1 MVKPTPQDSNEDN
14 QNPQTETNQTIG
26 NSFFEIET
34 HSQEFLNSLE
44 SEIANNQNL
53 SQTSQKHLLQEVHS
67 SMQTTIHD
75 ISIEINQSG
84 EIQTETQEFIYICE
98 QMHQRYDGLSTR
110 TINIAMGQY
119 IARYEPSRYRQISSY
134 LSTLQIDTSQ
144 MLVSALRS
152 SRRRNL
158 NNIAIEL
165 ISSHQE
171 IPAQY
176 IPEIQEQTLNIIQS
190 TPEVL
195 THDISHIFEGNE
207 DMLIENLETKEL
219 FSTSLNLFLNLKIIE
234 CIIEKK
240 LEQINNIEDPKK
252 IIQEINIIETY
263 NHELANLIAEKICT
277 TKSNILE
284 TYISKQLNKQET
296 DFKPEILYLVAS
308 YCNNFPQFI
317 FDSLNFS
324 LTENL
329 HINIE
334 LLDYFLSKMFKERN
348 FLTCAFFIQN
358 LKYLDENSKIL
369 ETFLNNIY
377 IENFHSLTLFHNLSK
392 DHKIISLNILLKS
405 YKKSSKNI
413 FLYQIKLILESFSTT
428 RSLNQ
433 KEEGEII
440 EILQKFPELTN
451 LFKNETKNII
461 KKGFY
466 LLPLYIP
473 KIEKQT
479 AEKYSF
485 IINQI
490 QIDKLDLPSKLTIEK
505 LPTNYFSTSV
515 KYLGNL
521 KNKLQFSTQKMESIV
536 NYLKKLQKVKDPDT
550 NFEGYEDE
558 ISQIYN

>member
-1 MVKPTPQDSNEDN
+1 MVEPNPRDNKENSKNYQSESN
-14 QNPQTETNQTIG
+14 QVIG

-34 HSQEFLNSLE
+34 HSQEFLSSLE
-44 SEIANNQNL
+44 SEIANNQYL
-53 SQTSQKHLLQEVHS
+53 SQNSQKQLLQEVHS
-67 SMQTTIHD
+67 SMQTTIHN

-119 IARYEPSRYRQISSY
+119 IARHEPSRYRQVSSY
-134 LSTLQIDTSQ
+134 LSNLQIDTSQ

-158 NNIAIEL
+158 NNVAIEL

-171 IPAQY
+171 IPEQY
-176 IPEIQEQTLNIIQS
+176 LPEIQEQTINIIQN

-207 DMLIENLETKEL
+207 DLLLENLETKQL

-240 LEQINNIEDPKK
+240 LEQLNKIEDPKQ
-252 IIQEINIIETY
+252 IIQEISVIE
-263 NHELANLIAEKICT
+263 NFNEELALILAERICE

-284 TYISKQLNKQET
+284 EYISKQINKQQT
-296 DFKPEILYLVAS
+296 DFNPEVLYLVAS
-308 YCNNFPQFI
+308 FCRNYPQFI
-317 FDSLNFS
+317 FERLNFS
-324 LTENL
+324 LNENL

-334 LLDYFLSKMFKERN
+334 VLDYFLSKMFKERN
-348 FLTCAFFIQN
+348 FLTCEFFIQN
-358 LKYLDENSKIL
+358 LKYLDQNSKTQ
-369 ETFLNNIY
+369 ETFLKNIY
-377 IENFHSLTLFHNLSK
+377 IESFHSLTLFHDLPK
-392 DHKIISLNILLKS
+392 EHKVISLNILLKS

-413 FLYQIKLILESFSTT
+413 FLYQIKLITESFTTT
-428 RSLNQ
+428 RPLTQ
-433 KEEGEII
+433 KEEKEII
-440 EILQKFPELTN
+440 EILQQFPELTN
-451 LFKNETKNII
+451 LFKNETKNLI

-466 LLPLYIP
+466 LIPLNII
-473 KIEKQT
+473 KIEKPT

-485 IINQI
+485 LINQI
-490 QIDKLDLPSKLTIEK
+490 QIEKLDTPSNLTIEK
-505 LPTNYFSTSV
+505 LPTDYFSASV
-515 KYLGNL
+515 EYLGNL
-521 KNKLQFSTQKMESIV
+521 KNKLQLSTQKMESIV
-536 NYLKKLQKVKDPDT
+536 SYLKKVQKIKDPNT

>member
-1 MVKPTPQDSNEDN
+1 MVEPNPRDSNENN
-14 QNPQTETNQTIG
+14 QNQRTETNQVIG

-44 SEIANNQNL
+44 SEIANSQNL
-53 SQTSQKHLLQEVHS
+53 SQNSQKELLQEVHS
-67 SMQTTIHD
+67 SMQTTIHN
-75 ISIEINQSG
+75 ISTEINQSG

-98 QMHQRYDGLSTR
+98 QMHQRYDGLSRR
-110 TINIAMGQY
+110 TIHIAMGQY
-119 IARYEPSRYRQISSY
+119 IARYEPSRYGQVSSY
-134 LSTLQIDTSQ
+134 LSSLQINTSQ

-171 IPAQY
+171 IQYQY
-176 IPEIQEQTLNIIQS
+176 IPEIQEQTINIIQS
-190 TPEVL
+190 SPEVL

-207 DMLIENLETKEL
+207 DLLLENLETKEL

-234 CIIEKK
+234 SIMEKK
-240 LEQINNIEDPKK
+240 LEQLNKIEDPKQ
-252 IIQEINIIETY
+252 IIQEISIIETY
-263 NHELANLIAEKICT
+263 NRELALIIAEKICS

-284 TYISKQLNKQET
+284 TYISKQINKQET
-296 DFKPEILYLVAS
+296 DFKPEILYLVANN
-308 YCNNFPQFI
+308 CNNYPQFI
-317 FDSLNFS
+317 FKRLNFS
-324 LTENL
+324 LDENL

-348 FLTCAFFIQN
+348 FLTCEFFIKN

-377 IENFHSLTLFHNLSK
+377 IENFHSLTLFHDLSK

-413 FLYQIKLILESFSTT
+413 FLYQIKLILESFATT
-428 RSLNQ
+428 RSLSQ
-433 KEEGEII
+433 KEEDEII

-451 LFKNETKNII
+451 LFKNETKNLI

-466 LLPLYIP
+466 LLPLHII
-473 KIEKQT
+473 KIEKAT

-490 QIDKLDLPSKLTIEK
+490 QIEKLDIPSKLTIEK
-505 LPTNYFSTSV
+505 LPTNYFRTSV
-515 KYLGNL
+515 EYLGNF
-521 KNKLQFSTQKMESIV
+521 KNKLQLSTKKMESIV
-536 NYLKKLQKVKDPDT
+536 NYLKKVQKVKDPST

>member
-1 MVKPTPQDSNEDN
+1 MVEPNPRDNKENSKNYQSESN
-14 QNPQTETNQTIG
+14 QVIG

-34 HSQEFLNSLE
+34 HSQEFLSSLE
-44 SEIANNQNL
+44 SEIANNQYL
-53 SQTSQKHLLQEVHS
+53 SQNSQKQLLQEVHS
-67 SMQTTIHD
+67 SMQTTIHN

-119 IARYEPSRYRQISSY
+119 IARHEPSRYRQVSSY
-134 LSTLQIDTSQ
+134 LSNLQIDTSQ

-158 NNIAIEL
+158 NNVAIEL

-171 IPAQY
+171 IPEQY
-176 IPEIQEQTLNIIQS
+176 LPEIQEQTINIIQN

-207 DMLIENLETKEL
+207 DLLLENLETKQL

-240 LEQINNIEDPKK
+240 LEQLNKIEDPKQ
-252 IIQEINIIETY
+252 IIQEISVIE
-263 NHELANLIAEKICT
+263 NFNEELALILAERICE

-284 TYISKQLNKQET
+284 EYISKQINKQQT
-296 DFKPEILYLVAS
+296 DFNPEVLYLVAS
-308 YCNNFPQFI
+308 FCRNYPQFI
-317 FDSLNFS
+317 FERLNFS
-324 LTENL
+324 LNENL

-334 LLDYFLSKMFKERN
+334 VLDYFLSKMFKERN
-348 FLTCAFFIQN
+348 FLTCEFFIQN
-358 LKYLDENSKIL
+358 LKYLDQNSKTQ
-369 ETFLNNIY
+369 ETFLKNIY
-377 IENFHSLTLFHNLSK
+377 IESFHSLTLFHDLPK
-392 DHKIISLNILLKS
+392 EHKVISLNILLKS

-413 FLYQIKLILESFSTT
+413 FLYQIKLITESFTTT
-428 RSLNQ
+428 RPLTQ
-433 KEEGEII
+433 KEEKEII
-440 EILQKFPELTN
+440 EILQQFPELTN
-451 LFKNETKNII
+451 LFKNETKNLI

-466 LLPLYIP
+466 LIPLNII
-473 KIEKQT
+473 KIEKPT

-485 IINQI
+485 LINKI
-490 QIDKLDLPSKLTIEK
+490 QIEKLDTPSNLTIEK
-505 LPTNYFSTSV
+505 LPTDYFSASV
-515 KYLGNL
+515 EYLGNL
-521 KNKLQFSTQKMESIV
+521 KNKLQLSTQKMESIV
-536 NYLKKLQKVKDPDT
+536 SYLKKVQKIKDPNT

>member
-369 ETFLNNIY
+369 EIFLNNIY